1 MKKAKPGRGARMT
14 DEASAPRIKTKS
26 NTGTNAC
33 ATPELG
39 ADLGIVVLRT

>member
-1 MKKAKPGRGARMT
+1 MKKAKPDPGPAA